1 MKSISVKLKN
11 KNTIVIT
18 DSGLGGLSVQA
29 LIAKKFKY
37 DFNNNLEIIFFN
49 ALAEKNYGYNSLTSK
64 KNKLLIFD
72 NALRGMLKF
81 NPDVILIACNTLS
94 TLYNETEIS
103 KNISIPVIGIVES
116 GTEMVLNNIKKV
128 KEFGI
133 IILGTPTTIDSNQHK
148 SALIR
153 FGIEEKKIITQPC
166 KNLETEIQNN
176 PKSKKV
182 KELIKKYLL
191 EATTQIEN
199 KSSHQFVLFACTH
212 YGYSN
217 KIFSEEIVNLYGNN
231 FTILNPNE
239 KMADLINFENNSE
252 DYINGNLTIKVLSKV
267 KISESQK
274 KNLGALISKNC
285 LQVAAALQN
294 YEYLP
299 NLFHFNKRQLKN
311 EN

>member
-1 MKSISVKLKN
+1 MKSISVKIKN

-116 GTEMVLNNIKKV
+116 GIEMVLNNIKKV

-252 DYINGNLTIKVLSKV
+252 DYVNGNLTIKVLSKV

>member
-116 GTEMVLNNIKKV
+116 GIEMVLNNIKKV

-182 KELIKKYLL
+182 RELIKKYLL
-191 EATTQIEN
+191 EATIQIEN

-252 DYINGNLTIKVLSKV
+252 DYVNGNLTIKVLSKV

-274 KNLGALISKNC
+274 KNLGALISKDS
-285 LQVAAALQN
+285 LQVASALQN